1 MSTIKIF
8 LVDDHKMIREGFKKY
23 LETNSE
29 IEIIGEA
36 ENGVVC
42 LEKLE
47 NISPDV
53 VVTDVNMPEMN
64 GIELTKN
71 IASKYPDIK
80 IIGLTMLDDHRHVK
94 QLLSEGASGYLL
106 KDCEEEE
113 LVLAIKNVMKGGTY
127 YSPQVTQIIMNNIR
141 KVKSRSDRMVT
152 DIKISKREKQVLH
165 LILKEYTNQEIAD
178 ELFISLKTVDA
189 HKRNLLDKTGSK
201 NLAGLIL
208 YAIDAKLFD
217 DI

>member
-1 MSTIKIF
+1 MNAIKIF

-23 LETNSE
+23 IENNSE
-29 IEIIGEA
+29 IEIIDEA
-36 ENGVVC
+36 ENGVEC
-42 LEKLE
+42 LKKLE
-47 NISPDV
+47 TVSPDL

-64 GIELTKN
+64 GITLTKE
-71 IASKYPDIK
+71 ISEKYPDIK

-94 QLLSEGASGYLL
+94 ELLAEGASGYLL

-113 LVLAIKNVMKGGTY
+113 LVLAIKNVHNGGSY
-127 YSPQVTQIIMNNIR
+127 FSPKVTQIIMNNIR
-141 KVKSRSDRMVT
+141 KVKSRSDKMVT
-152 DIKISKREKQVLH
+152 KIKISKREKQVLH

-178 ELFISLKTVDA
+178 ALFISLKTVDA